1 MSTLSKKFKNARV
14 KQFDPLINIDKETI
28 ISGDSKHLCDIIN
41 SGDSK
46 HLCDIINDTFC
57 DSSVHQVTSCEKIK
71 VSALN
76 VTITPLTY
84 NSDGIFFMMS
94 EKQYLNKFI
103 KNINVKLLK
112 LITLDDDLKYGID
125 SLPKYFICVKDGMVF
140 VITDDFEIINTVRN
154 HEIHF
159 DNYSCG
165 EFQPLN
171 TKFTDIDELIV
182 VNQFIN
188 DKKIIETVCYD
199 VINDDFTI
207 YFEKNLRKFEEK
219 V

>member
-1 MSTLSKKFKNARV
+1 MSTPSKKFKNA
-14 KQFDPLINIDKETI
+14 LNIEETI
-28 ISGDSKHLCDIIN
+28 F

-76 VTITPLTY
+76 VIITPLTY
-84 NSDGIFFMMS
+84 NSDGIFFMIPYAY
-94 EKQYLNKFI
+94 KYLKTFI
-103 KNINVKLLK
+103 KNINKRLIE
-112 LITLDDDLKYGID
+112 LITLDDDLKYGKD

-188 DKKIIETVCYD
+188 DKKITETVCYD

-207 YFEKNLRKFEEK
+207 YFEKTSILRKFEEK
-219 V
+219 A